1 MDHVLTQ
8 QDFAVFKEAV
18 EYWMGFFGLKDW
30 AYEFRMCQLDSGV
43 GAETRFN
50 RPGRLVTFCLNQ
62 IRSVE
67 AAPTAKTVCRS
78 AFHEVCEVLLDDME
92 WEVLTQCEKACEVLK
107 LIMSPSMLI
116 GMQLSGG
123 WKILFLRLLR
133 SRYGISIRTECNWS
147 CTTQFK

>member
-30 AYEFRMCQLDSGV
+30 NYEFRMCQLDSGI

-50 RPGRLVTFCLNQ
+50 RPGRLVIFCLNQ
-62 IRSVE
+62 IRSAE
-67 AAPTAKTVCRS
+67 AVPTAKTVQKS

-92 WEVLTQCEKACEVLK
+92 WEVLTQCEKACEDFKVEYGALDAHRHAV
-107 LIMSPSMLI
+107 IR
-116 GMQLSGG
+116 
-123 WKILFLRLLR
+123 RLENSVFAALA
-133 SRYGISIRTECNWS
+133 E
-147 CTTQFK
+147 